1 MKRRDFLG
9 LKGGSVN
16 AQVAESEGLRGLQS
30 TLAPY
35 QGACGREEVIHLLK
49 RTMFGAKWADIN
61 YFSGKTMSQAVDEL
75 LTPTSASTST
85 PLNNYGSDPNVPD
98 GQSWVLAPFDAN
110 VANVRKL
117 SFKSWWIGE
126 MLNQDRSILQKMVFF
141 WHNHFPT
148 ESQDIND
155 SRFSFKQIKLF
166 RQFALGN
173 FKQLVKEVTLDPAML
188 IYLNGRQNTKNA
200 PDENYARELQELF
213 TVGKDLANHYTEADV
228 QAAAKVLSGYQI
240 DDVNI
245 TNRFTST
252 RHDTTNK
259 QFSSFYNNAIITG
272 QTGANGANE
281 LDDLLTMIFNVEEVS
296 KYICRKIYRYF
307 VYYTIDATTEQEIIL
322 PMAAAFRQANYEIK
336 PVLSLL
342 FKSEHF
348 FDVLNRGCVI
358 KPGLEVIISSLRELE
373 VPQPP
378 ATGLA
383 TQYSVWILVNNY
395 ASLVNQNLGD
405 PPNVAGWPAYYQTP
419 QFHELWINSDSLPKR
434 VAFPSALVQNGITR
448 NGFTL
453 KCNVLTLT
461 RSFPTPSDPLA
472 LINDALAQFFRMGV
486 DQSIKDVLL
495 SILLSGQTQNYYWT
509 DAWNLY
515 LANTSNTANAMVVE
529 TRLKTFY
536 LYLIQQA
543 EYQLS

>member
-9 LKGGSVN
+9 LKGGSAN

-35 QGACGREEVIHLLK
+35 QGAWGREEVIHLLK
-49 RTMFGAKWADIN
+49 RTMFGAKWTDIN

-110 VANVRKL
+110 VANVRTL
-117 SFKSWWIGE
+117 SFKSWWMGE
-126 MLNQDRSILQKMVFF
+126 MINQDRSISQKMIFF

-155 SRFSFKQIKLF
+155 ARFSFKQIKLF

-173 FKQLVKEVTLDPAML
+173 FKQLVKAVTLDPAML

-213 TVGKDLANHYTEADV
+213 TVGRDLANHYTEADV

-259 QFSSFYNNAIITG
+259 QFSSFYNNAVITG

-307 VYYTIDATTEQEIIL
+307 VYYTIDATTEQDIIL

-348 FDVLNRGCVI
+348 FDVLNRGCII
-358 KPGLEVIISSLRELE
+358 KPGLELVISSLRELE
-373 VPQPP
+373 VLQPP
-378 ATGLA
+378 ATGLP
-383 TQYSVWILVNNY
+383 TQYSVWLVIQNY
-395 ASLVNQNLGD
+395 ASLLGQNLGD

-434 VAFPSALVQNGITR
+434 VSFPSALVQNGISR

-472 LINDALAQFFRMGV
+472 LINDALAQFFRMDV
-486 DQSIKDVLL
+486 DQSIKNVLL

-529 TRLKTFY
+529 TRLKNFY

>member
-35 QGACGREEVIHLLK
+35 QGAWGREEVIHLLK

-110 VANVRKL
+110 VAGVRTL

-155 SRFSFKQIKLF
+155 ARFSFKQIKLF

-173 FKQLVKEVTLDPAML
+173 FKQLVKAVTLDPAML
-188 IYLNGRQNTKNA
+188 IYLNGRRNTKTA

-245 TNRFTST
+245 TSIFTST

-307 VYYTIDATTEQEIIL
+307 VYYTIDATTEQDIIL

-358 KPGLEVIISSLRELE
+358 KPGLELVISSLRELE

-383 TQYSVWILVNNY
+383 TQYSVWIIIQYY
-395 ASLVNQNLGD
+395 ASLLNQNLGD

-434 VAFPSALVQNGITR
+434 VSFPSALVQNGITR
-448 NGFTL
+448 SGFTL

-461 RSFPTPSDPLA
+461 RSFPTPADPLA
-472 LINDALAQFFRMGV
+472 LINDALAQFFRMDV
-486 DQSIKDVLL
+486 DQSIKNVLL

-529 TRLKTFY
+529 TRLKNFY